1 MMETLNRMEIMKPTR
16 GGPMRMGK
24 RTRNISVVV
33 MMAVLLLIA
42 LGMFLVSTVTSVNL
56 NAPANDVCLS
66 TTVLVQKAR

>member
-1 MMETLNRMEIMKPTR
+1 
-16 GGPMRMGK
+16 MRMGK

-42 LGMFLVSTVTSVNL
+42 LGMFLVSTVTSVNH